1 MPGAADHFARFMS
14 HNSSESYQ
22 QLVSGRA
29 DCDGVITARDML
41 QCDNN
46 NKRQPDNHDTD
57 TEEDIE
63 IEDGDR
69 QCTQQKVSILMI
81 DLFTITYRPAR
92 CLLNIKETT

>member
-29 DCDGVITARDML
+29 DCDGDML

-46 NKRQPDNHDTD
+46 NKRQPDSHDTD

-69 QCTQQKVSILMI
+69 QCTQPKVSM
-81 DLFTITYRPAR
+81 
-92 CLLNIKETT
+92 EV

>member
-29 DCDGVITARDML
+29 DCDGVSPVRDML

-46 NKRQPDNHDTD
+46 NKRQPDSHDTD

-69 QCTQQKVSILMI
+69 QCTQPKVSVMI
-81 DLFTITYRPAR
+81 INLYSRF
-92 CLLNIKETT
+92 EV